1 MRRVE
6 TKKDLRRFIDFP
18 YKLHRRDPLWVPQ
31 LRMDV
36 RKLLDK
42 KKHPYFEHGEADFF
56 LAERDGKVVGRIM
69 ATENRAHNEFH
80 EDRVGF
86 FGFFETI
93 DDQEVASELLDTAAA
108 WLRAR
113 DLDTIRGPA
122 SYSSNE
128 ECGMLVEGIDTPPT
142 ILNPHNPPYY
152 PVLVEGAGFAKAKD
166 LIQFQSTSTEM
177 PERLVRAAELIAR
190 RKGITLRSINMK
202 RYREEIET
210 VKKIYNEAWE
220 KNWGFVP
227 MTDAEV
233 DRLAD
238 DLKPVL
244 IPDFVVFAEM
254 KGKVI
259 GFAAALPDMNV
270 ALKKNP
276 SGRIFPGIIKILL
289 AARKIKRLRILMLGL
304 LPEYRKTG
312 ADALMYHR
320 IWAVGQER
328 GFNWGE
334 GGWILEDNTA
344 MKNALER
351 IGFEPYKT
359 LRLYDRAL

>member
-1 MRRVE
+1 M
-6 TKKDLRRFIDFP
+6 
-18 YKLHRRDPLWVPQ
+18 HRGDPLWVPP

-36 RKLLDK
+36 KKLLDK
-42 KKHPYFEHGEADFF
+42 KKHPYFEHGDADFF
-56 LAERDGKVVGRIM
+56 LAERNGKVVGRIM
-69 ATENRAHNEFH
+69 ATENRAHNQFH

-86 FGFFETI
+86 FGFFETV
-93 DDQEVASELLDTAAA
+93 DDQEVASALLDSAAA
-108 WLRAR
+108 WLGAR
-113 DLDTIRGPA
+113 GLDTIRGPT
-122 SYSSNE
+122 SYSTNE
-128 ECGMLVEGIDTPPT
+128 ECGLLVEGLDTPPT
-142 ILNPHNPPYY
+142 VLNPHNPPYY
-152 PVLVEGAGFAKAKD
+152 PELVEGAGFAKAKD
-166 LIQFQSTSTEM
+166 LIQFQSTTTKM
-177 PERLVRAAELIAR
+177 PERLIRAAELIAR

-210 VKKIYNEAWE
+210 VKKIYNVAWE

-227 MTDAEV
+227 MTDAEI

-244 IPDFVVFAEM
+244 VPEFIVFAEI
-254 KGKVI
+254 KDQVI
-259 GFAAALPDMNV
+259 GFGVALPDMNV

-289 AARKIKRLRILMLGL
+289 AARKIKRLRILLLGL

-320 IWAVGQER
+320 IWAAGQAR
-328 GFNWGE
+328 GYNWGE

-344 MKNALER
+344 IKNGLER
-351 IGFEPYKT
+351 IGFEAYKT
-359 LRLYDRAL
+359 LRLYDRPL